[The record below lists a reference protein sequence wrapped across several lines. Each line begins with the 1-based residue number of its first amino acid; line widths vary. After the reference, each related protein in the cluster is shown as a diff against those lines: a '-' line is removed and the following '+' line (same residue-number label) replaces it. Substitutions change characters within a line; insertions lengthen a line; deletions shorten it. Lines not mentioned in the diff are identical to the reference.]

1 MTKYTPTITSTSFAY
16 ALVSFMNKQTS
27 SVDASSNLEILHMN
41 DHHSYLAPKSFDL
54 FGEDI
59 PSALNSST
67 ISKISINYGG
77 MPLIKALID
86 SVEEDNADG
95 SLLKLHC
102 GDAIVGTPFF
112 TVSHL
117 HLAVNFIVR
126 TIVSVA
132 LVNLAQI
139 CQYRFDQLFNGEV
152 DAHMMAHICF
162 DAFGIGNH
170 GEYLYCCRFSDN
182 FYNMHKLND
191 EMIILVFVSVR
202 LLQSPIQNLITGIEF

>member
-1 MTKYTPTITSTSFAY
+1 MRCICDNQQLQNATKAIAINRIICIYLLRINMTKYTPTITSTSFAC
-16 ALVSFMNKQTS
+16 ALVSFMNKQIS

-41 DHHSYLAPKSFDL
+41 DHHSYLAPKSLDL

-86 SVEEDNADG
+86 SIEEDNTDG

-117 HLAVNFIVR
+117 YPHLSA
-126 TIVSVA
+126 
-132 LVNLAQI
+132 NLLFLLSLFCLPCSN
-139 CQYRFDQLFNGEV
+139 CQSFL
-152 DAHMMAHICF
+152 
-162 DAFGIGNH
+162 
-170 GEYLYCCRFSDN
+170 
-182 FYNMHKLND
+182 
-191 EMIILVFVSVR
+191 
-202 LLQSPIQNLITGIEF
+202 